1 MMNEGLSAG
10 DILALTRDQD
20 GMSNAWNNPFIYLV
34 WLALLGGNGGLFG
47 NRDSNALQGALTR
60 SDMFEG
66 FNNQDIN
73 SQLRGI
79 TNGLCDGFYAVNNG
93 LKDGFYGNQ
102 GTMKDGFYG
111 VQGALAE
118 NRFAQQNCCCEIKG
132 GIKDLSAEGYRNTC
146 EITTAI
152 HAEGEATRALIN
164 SNTMQELRDKLAE
177 KDREAQARDFQLS
190 QIAQTNNIVGQ
201 IRPCP
206 VPAYVTCN
214 PWGSNHNYNN
224 GCGCGI

>member
-20 GMSNAWNNPFIYLV
+20 GMGNAWNNPFIYLV

-47 NRDSNALQGALTR
+47 RRDDSTLQSSLTR
-60 SDMFEG
+60 SDLFEG

-111 VQGALAE
+111 IHGALAE
-118 NRFAQQNCCCEIKG
+118 NRFAQQNCCCEIKN

-177 KDREAQARDFQLS
+177 KDREVHARDFQLS
-190 QIAQTNNIVGQ
+190 QIAQTSNIVGQ
-201 IRPCP
+201 VRPCP
-206 VPAYVTCN
+206 VPAYITCN

-224 GCGCGI
+224 GCACGI